1 MSVGGIIPGIMPG
14 GPVMPGAAVAPG
26 AAAPPVADASG
37 VVAVAL
43 DSSPPPQ
50 PIRLISRAGY
60 PMRNAVLDR
69 KDRKKQGTGVSD
81 QKSLSN
87 EERTLQQTGFIEDV
101 G

>member
-1 MSVGGIIPGIMPG
+1 MPF
-14 GPVMPGAAVAPG
+14 AASSLPALGTAQTLPG
-26 AAAPPVADASG
+26 AAAPPVAEASG

-87 EERTLQQTGFIEDV
+87 AERTLQQTGFIEGV
-101 G
+101 